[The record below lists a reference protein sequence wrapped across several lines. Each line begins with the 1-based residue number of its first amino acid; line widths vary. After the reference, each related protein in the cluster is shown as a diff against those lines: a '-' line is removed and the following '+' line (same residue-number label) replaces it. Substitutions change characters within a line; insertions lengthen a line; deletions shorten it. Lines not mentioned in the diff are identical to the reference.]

1 MYRCLRSLLFSLDAE
16 AAHSLALTSLKF
28 LPKGFFKTPRT
39 HPIEALGLVFPHAV
53 GLAPGFDKNGEYL
66 DALAK
71 LGFAFIE
78 IGAVTPFP
86 QEGNP
91 KPRMFRLPKA
101 RAIIN
106 RMGFNNQGVE
116 VVMENVKRSHYQG
129 ILGVNIGKNKETS
142 LDDAVK
148 DYLFCL
154 RKVYERAS
162 YVVINVSSPNTP
174 NLRTLQSGDYFE
186 TLMKELREEQLQLS
200 DTHQRYVPLLVKLS
214 PDEDDD
220 LLKRMAETIV
230 SLGLDGIVATN
241 TTHSREGVRGLPYA
255 DMPGGLSGPPLAARS
270 TECVKLLK
278 SVVGDDLTLIAS
290 GGIDSVAAA
299 EEKLEAGATLLQ
311 IYTGLIYEGPVLV
324 QRLAEALGT
333 CRIT

>member
-1 MYRCLRSLLFSLDAE
+1 MYQCVRPLLFSLNAE
-16 AAHSLALTSLKF
+16 TAHSLALASLKL
-28 LPKGFFKTPRT
+28 LPKVFFKTPET
-39 HPIEALGLVFPHAV
+39 HPVQALGLVFPHAI

-66 DALAK
+66 DGLAK

-78 IGAVTPFP
+78 IGAVTPLP

-106 RMGFNNQGVE
+106 RMGFNNQGVDA
-116 VVMENVKRSHYQG
+116 VMENVKRSHYQG

-142 LDDAVK
+142 LNGAVDDYV
-148 DYLFCL
+148 LCL

-162 YVVINVSSPNTP
+162 YVAINISSPNTP
-174 NLRTLQSGDYFE
+174 NLRTLQSGEYFE
-186 TLMKELREEQLQLS
+186 NLMKELREEQLQLT
-200 DTHQRYVPLLVKLS
+200 DTHQRYVPLVVKLS
-214 PDEDDD
+214 PDEDDE

-241 TTHSREGVRGLPYA
+241 TTHSREGVRGLPFA
-255 DMPGGLSGPPLAARS
+255 DMPGGLSGPPLALRS

-299 EEKLEAGATLLQ
+299 DEKLKAGATLLQ
-311 IYTGLIYEGPVLV
+311 IYTGLIYEGPGLV
-324 QRLAEALGT
+324 QRLVEGLE
-333 CRIT
+333 R